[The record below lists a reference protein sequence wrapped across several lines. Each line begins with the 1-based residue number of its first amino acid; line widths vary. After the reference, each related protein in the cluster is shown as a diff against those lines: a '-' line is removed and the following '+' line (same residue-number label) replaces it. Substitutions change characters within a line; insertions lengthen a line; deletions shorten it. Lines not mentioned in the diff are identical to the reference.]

1 MQDMTWT
8 AIMPDE
14 DNAPQPAP
22 AFVER
27 RRWPRVPQAPL
38 GGDEGH
44 GASLAPLYFE
54 TESFPPHRQFP
65 LWREHISALVDARLP
80 DNVDPDDGFVV
91 RQAVWDLGGMLFLQ
105 QTVPAFSYERSPD
118 MVRFSPVDHWLITFL
133 RAGRTWTGIDG
144 RVAQNEPGMMEIRSL
159 GQPFN
164 GRALATESI
173 SLIIPDDQF
182 SNRGG
187 LPPASNNAVLGGRRV
202 KLLFDHLTGLEAN
215 LARLAQD
222 DLPSVRDR
230 LREMVFDTA
239 TPFVDRD
246 GGGEQISQI
255 GLMTKARRF
264 IRKNLT
270 SSDLTPDALS
280 RELAISRTRLYEL
293 FEAVGGVA
301 KYIRQQ
307 RLSAAH
313 AMLADPSDRRTI
325 AEVSIAT
332 GYDSAANFSRAFTQQ
347 FGHSPSSIRKHA
359 SGADVRPGG
368 GAGNSAP
375 VTFESLLQTLSQL

>member
-1 MQDMTWT
+1 M
-8 AIMPDE
+8 MPDE
-14 DNAPQPAP
+14 DNAPKSAP

-44 GASLAPLYFE
+44 SAFLAPLCFE
-54 TESFPPHRQFP
+54 TASFPPRRQFT
-65 LWREHISALVDARLP
+65 LWREHISALADARLP

-91 RQAVWDLGGMLFLQ
+91 RQAVWNLGGMLFLQ
-105 QTVPAFSYERSPD
+105 QTIPAFSYERSPD
-118 MVRFSPVDHWLITFL
+118 MVRFSPIDHWLITFL
-133 RAGRTWTGIDG
+133 RAGCTWTGVDG

-173 SLIIPDDQF
+173 TLIVPDDQF
-182 SNRGG
+182 SDRGG

-215 LARLAQD
+215 LGRLAQD
-222 DLPSVRDR
+222 DLPSVKAR
-230 LREMVFDTA
+230 LREMVFDA
-239 TPFVDRD
+239 VTPFVDRD
-246 GGGEQISQI
+246 GGGDQISQI
-255 GLMTKARRF
+255 GLMTRARRF

-270 SSDLTPDALS
+270 SSDLTPDAVS

-301 KYIRQQ
+301 KYIRQH

-313 AMLADPSDRRTI
+313 AMLADPSDGRTI
-325 AEVSIAT
+325 AEVSVAI

-347 FGHSPSSIRKHA
+347 FGYSPSNVRKHA
-359 SGADVRPGG
+359 SVTNSQPGG
-368 GAGNSAP
+368 AP
-375 VTFESLLQTLSQL
+375 EKNAEVTFESLLQTLSLF